1 MGLSLPRSCGVACAA
16 STILDLW
23 FRKHD
28 HGILNASERVG
39 RQSNRILSII
49 NKGSMGALQRIWEEF
64 RRWGMTCPCH
74 EAERRA
80 CTFSGECVSN
90 SRRLKE
96 VGGSCRRTLLTSR
109 QGAPTPTG
117 SASPFW
123 LWTNSTRRCY
133 QRCSRITRSYIA
145 LALSPKLAP
154 PADASPT
161 PGARAALKSQRPRRP
176 PALVRRLE
184 CHGTAAAT
192 AIAATTAAAT
202 ATATA
207 ASSAATAT
215 ARLGRRHRS
224 RW

>member
-1 MGLSLPRSCGVACAA
+1 MTRARL
-16 STILDLW
+16 
-23 FRKHD
+23 FH
-28 HGILNASERVG
+28 
-39 RQSNRILSII
+39 
-49 NKGSMGALQRIWEEF
+49 
-64 RRWGMTCPCH
+64 RR
-74 EAERRA
+74 
-80 CTFSGECVSN
+80 

-161 PGARAALKSQRPRRP
+161 PGTRAALKSQRPRRP

-192 AIAATTAAAT
+192 VIAATTAAAT

-207 ASSAATAT
+207 ASSAATAASGATAARFATAAAAGGATAT